1 MLHIKKNIKFASTKK
16 TNVLTKIYKKM
27 KKVFLT
33 IALASTLFLSS
44 CIGSFGLTNMYYNW
58 NQSIGNKFIN
68 EIVFFATSCLVPVYG
83 VCIFVD
89 GVVLNSIEFWTGS
102 NPVASKTEVI
112 NTENGK
118 VLVQSNEN
126 GYTITKGDETVQ
138 LINENDVWF
147 MNNGDQK
154 VELFE
159 YVDGNHISL
168 NLGETTK
175 VVELSQEG
183 INNLRAELVK

>member
-1 MLHIKKNIKFASTKK
+1 
-16 TNVLTKIYKKM
+16 M
-27 KKVFLT
+27 KKVFLS

-58 NQSIGNKFIN
+58 NNSISNKFVN
-68 EIVFFATSCLVPVYG
+68 EIVFFATACLVPVYG

-112 NTENGK
+112 NTENGQY
-118 VLVQSNEN
+118 LVETSSE

-138 LINENDVWF
+138 FVNENGVWY
-147 MNNGDQK
+147 MNANGQK
-154 VELFE
+154 VEMFS
-159 YVDGNHISL
+159 YVDDNHISL
-168 NLGETTK
+168 NMGETST
-175 VVELSQEG
+175 VVELSQDG
-183 INNLRAELVK
+183 INNFRAELAK

>member
-1 MLHIKKNIKFASTKK
+1 MFTLKKILNLHRQKK

-126 GYTITKGDETVQ
+126 GYTITKGEETVQ
-138 LINENDVWF
+138 LINENGIWYMDQ
-147 MNNGDQK
+147 NGQK
-154 VELFE
+154 VEMFR
-159 YVDGNHISL
+159 YVDDSHVCL
-168 NLGETTK
+168 NLGDATT

>member
-1 MLHIKKNIKFASTKK
+1 MLHIKKNIKFASKK

>member
-1 MLHIKKNIKFASTKK
+1 
-16 TNVLTKIYKKM
+16 M

-112 NTENGK
+112 ETENGK
-118 VLVQSNEN
+118 YLVESNQN
-126 GYTITKGDETVQ
+126 GYTITKGEETVQ
-138 LINENDVWF
+138 LINENGIWYMDQ
-147 MNNGDQK
+147 NGQK
-154 VELFE
+154 VEMFR
-159 YVDGNHISL
+159 YVDDSHVCL
-168 NLGETTK
+168 NLGDATT

>member
-1 MLHIKKNIKFASTKK
+1 MHRQK

>member
-154 VELFE
+154 IELFE

>member
-16 TNVLTKIYKKM
+16 NVLTKIYKKM

>member
-1 MLHIKKNIKFASTKK
+1 
-16 TNVLTKIYKKM
+16 M

-126 GYTITKGDETVQ
+126 GYTITKGEETVQ
-138 LINENDVWF
+138 LINENGIWYMDQ
-147 MNNGDQK
+147 NGQK
-154 VELFE
+154 VEMFR
-159 YVDGNHISL
+159 YVDDSHVCL
-168 NLGETTK
+168 NLGDATT